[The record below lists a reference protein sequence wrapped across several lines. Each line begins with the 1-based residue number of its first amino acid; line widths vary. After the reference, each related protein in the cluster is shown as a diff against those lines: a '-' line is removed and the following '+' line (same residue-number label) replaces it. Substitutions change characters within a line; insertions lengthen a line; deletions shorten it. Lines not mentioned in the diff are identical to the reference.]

1 MTNLHK
7 VKLLKIESSES
18 FFQEKISLKV
28 NINNSAEIV
37 HNSFNCN
44 SFLEIPNNSIFSL
57 TITSNSP
64 GFLKTKP
71 IDINLLRLNDCIFV
85 PLYYKKFENQPEI
98 DFWSN
103 SKISLSLVH
112 PDDTNSRN
120 KDLVFQNS

>member
-1 MTNLHK
+1 MKNLHK

-85 PLYYKKFENQPEI
+85 PLYSKKFENQPEI